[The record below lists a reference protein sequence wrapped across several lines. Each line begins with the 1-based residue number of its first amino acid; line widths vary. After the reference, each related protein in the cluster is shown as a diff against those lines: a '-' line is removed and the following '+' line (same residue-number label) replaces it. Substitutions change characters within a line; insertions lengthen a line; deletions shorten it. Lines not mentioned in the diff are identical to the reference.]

1 MGHERDEVAKCE
13 GETGSQSSEGTHD
26 KSTCFVLQMSQG
38 DESQVRHFCGKFQIS
53 FYAGKDVA
61 AKYTREGRGSRG
73 RTSDHPCGVSDLY
86 RFHRVKSCREVN
98 RMDGLA
104 PKAQVDAQQLISDFG

>member
-53 FYAGKDVA
+53 FYAGKMSQPNTPVKD
-61 AKYTREGRGSRG
+61 EGRAEER
-73 RTSDHPCGVSDLY
+73 RIILVVSAI
-86 RFHRVKSCREVN
+86 CT
-98 RMDGLA
+98 
-104 PKAQVDAQQLISDFG
+104 DFIG